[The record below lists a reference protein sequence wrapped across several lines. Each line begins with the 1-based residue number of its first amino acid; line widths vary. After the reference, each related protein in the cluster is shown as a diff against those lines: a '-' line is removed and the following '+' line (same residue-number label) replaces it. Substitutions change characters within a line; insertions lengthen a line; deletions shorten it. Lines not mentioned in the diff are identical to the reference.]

1 MNCSHTSL
9 SWPLA
14 RLLLSVTVSVAL
26 AHTAYATSFDE
37 ALVATYQNNPRIKA
51 ARQKLQ
57 ATDEGVSQALS
68 GVRPTVE
75 GNYERGR
82 ERTAFGGA
90 KWSYSDAETKALRIS
105 QPISGFGT
113 WASYESASQ
122 RVKAG
127 QYDLSAT
134 EQQVL
139 LQAVTAYLDVAAANT
154 ILDLSRTNAE
164 VLEKQLASATIRFQ
178 VGEVTRTDVAQSE
191 SRLSNARS
199 QVVAAEGDLL
209 NAISTFERVVG
220 FKPDGAIAIPDK
232 LPELPAS
239 LSEAMIRSHASNP
252 QLLAAIHTAKSS
264 RFDVRTNESVL
275 LPTVAIVGT
284 LSRQKGAGSTG
295 NSDFDQD
302 KVAVEVSVPLY
313 QSGAEYS
320 RVREAQ
326 AIARQRDQE
335 STDTRMAIDQSV
347 TQGWD
352 QLETATSTIAM
363 REDQIKAAQIAL
375 DGVKQEQQYGSR
387 TVLDVLDAEQ
397 ELFNARTNLVHAK
410 RDRVVAAYNLSNTLG
425 QLTPA
430 ALALNVE
437 TYDPKQH
444 ADAVKWQPIGF

>member
-1 MNCSHTSL
+1 MTHRLKPFSL
-9 SWPLA
+9 PLT
-14 RLLLSVTVSVAL
+14 RLLLSAALGMVL
-26 AHTAYATSFDE
+26 AHNAQATSFDE

-51 ARQKLQ
+51 ARQKLE

-68 GVRPTVE
+68 GVRPSV
-75 GNYERGR
+75 GANYERGR

-127 QYDLSAT
+127 QYELSAT

-139 LQAVTAYLDVAAANT
+139 LQAITAYMDVAAASSV
-154 ILDLSRTNAE
+154 LDLSRGNAD
-164 VLEKQLASATIRFQ
+164 VLEKQLVSATTRFQ
-178 VGEVTRTDVAQSE
+178 VGEVTRTDVAQAE
-191 SRLSNARS
+191 SRLSAAKS

-209 NAISTFERVVG
+209 AAVAAFEHVVG
-220 FKPDGAIAIPDK
+220 FKPDGALALPDK
-232 LPELPAS
+232 LPELPAN
-239 LSEAMIRSHASNP
+239 LEEALNRSHANNP
-252 QLLAAIHTAKSS
+252 QFMAAIHNAKAS

-275 LPTVAIVGT
+275 LPSVAIVGT

-295 NSDFDQD
+295 GSDFDQD

-313 QSGAEYS
+313 QSGADYS
-320 RVREAQ
+320 RVREAK
-326 AIARQRDQE
+326 AVARQRDQE
-335 STDTRMAIDQSV
+335 STDTRMAIDESV
-347 TQGWD
+347 TQGWN

-363 REDQIKAAQIAL
+363 RQDQIKAAQIAL

-387 TVLDVLDAEQ
+387 TVLDILDAEQ
-397 ELFNARTNLVHAK
+397 ELFNARTNLVHAQ

-425 QLTPA
+425 QLTPT

-437 TYDPKQH
+437 TYDPKAH
-444 ADAVKWQPIGF
+444 AAEVKWQPIGF